1 MKTTICNPPLSRIRE
16 MNRDVAGL
24 EEDDDG
30 KEVVE
35 KDRALG

>member
-1 MKTTICNPPLSRIRE
+1 

-30 KEVVE
+30 KEVEE